1 MEITLSRENQKL
13 IEDRL
18 RRGQFRSADEMI
30 GRALRLLEEQEQEL
44 AREKGEIRALRDER
58 WKLIRYPHINHT
70 QLFDLKDDP
79 HEVRDLSDEAS
90 RRETADR
97 LLGLMRQ
104 WQKRLGDGCPL
115 TSEKPRPAAFTPP

>member
-44 AREKGEIRALRDER
+44 AREKGEIRALLDER
-58 WKLIRYPHINHT
+58 WKQAN
-70 QLFDLKDDP
+70 DP
-79 HEVRDLSDEAS
+79 ATAWLDGEQVFAELEAELDEY
-90 RRETADR
+90 
-97 LLGLMRQ
+97 
-104 WQKRLGDGCPL
+104 
-115 TSEKPRPAAFTPP
+115 EKNRGV